1 MKRIYACILIVAA
14 LLGVSLYSSG
24 RVQGFAQDIS
34 ADLDC
39 ALEAVRQKDF
49 ATARQ
54 ALAEGAELCDT
65 MRETMSHLL
74 RTADYTELEAA
85 LRAADGYLE
94 QQAAE
99 EALGELRR
107 PVMLKRGL
115 SATVEEFLLAAEYI
129 LSGGNEQVILCERG
143 VQSGLS
149 AARSALDVAAIPVL
163 KKATHLPVLVDPS
176 HAAGR
181 SELVLPLALAAA
193 AAGADGLMVEVH
205 DRPACA
211 LSDGGQALTCRQFQ
225 ELTETVNALLPHAW
239 RGESI

>member
-49 ATARQ
+49 STARQ

-94 QQAAE
+94 QQATE
-99 EALGELRR
+99 DALGELRR
-107 PVMLKRGL
+107 AQIIFHACRVLRAVT
-115 SATVEEFLLAAEYI
+115 SNFLQKTDRETPKSI
-129 LSGGNEQVILCERG
+129 S
-143 VQSGLS
+143 
-149 AARSALDVAAIPVL
+149 RS
-163 KKATHLPVLVDPS
+163 
-176 HAAGR
+176 
-181 SELVLPLALAAA
+181 
-193 AAGADGLMVEVH
+193 
-205 DRPACA
+205 
-211 LSDGGQALTCRQFQ
+211 
-225 ELTETVNALLPHAW
+225 
-239 RGESI
+239 

>member
-85 LRAADGYLE
+85 WRAADGYHE
-94 QQAAE
+94 QQATE

-107 PVMLKRGL
+107 
-115 SATVEEFLLAAEYI
+115 A
-129 LSGGNEQVILCERG
+129 Q
-143 VQSGLS
+143 
-149 AARSALDVAAIPVL
+149 
-163 KKATHLPVLVDPS
+163 
-176 HAAGR
+176 
-181 SELVLPLALAAA
+181 
-193 AAGADGLMVEVH
+193 VEVE
-205 DRPACA
+205 RLEWLARR
-211 LSDGGQALTCRQFQ
+211 L
-225 ELTETVNALLPHAW
+225 V
-239 RGESI
+239 

>member
-49 ATARQ
+49 STARQ

-94 QQAAE
+94 QQATEMRWVSCA
-99 EALGELRR
+99 AHRWRWSGWNGLPGGWC
-107 PVMLKRGL
+107 KRHKL
-115 SATVEEFLLAAEYI
+115 YFTL
-129 LSGGNEQVILCERG
+129 
-143 VQSGLS
+143 
-149 AARSALDVAAIPVL
+149 VAFCGP
-163 KKATHLPVLVDPS
+163 
-176 HAAGR
+176 
-181 SELVLPLALAAA
+181 
-193 AAGADGLMVEVH
+193 
-205 DRPACA
+205 
-211 LSDGGQALTCRQFQ
+211 
-225 ELTETVNALLPHAW
+225 
-239 RGESI
+239 

>member
-1 MKRIYACILIVAA
+1 MKRIYACILIVAT
-14 LLGVSLYSSG
+14 LLWVSLYSSG

-94 QQAAE
+94 QQTAE

-107 PVMLKRGL
+107 
-115 SATVEEFLLAAEYI
+115 A
-129 LSGGNEQVILCERG
+129 Q
-143 VQSGLS
+143 
-149 AARSALDVAAIPVL
+149 
-163 KKATHLPVLVDPS
+163 
-176 HAAGR
+176 
-181 SELVLPLALAAA
+181 
-193 AAGADGLMVEVH
+193 VEVE
-205 DRPACA
+205 RLEWLARR
-211 LSDGGQALTCRQFQ
+211 L
-225 ELTETVNALLPHAW
+225 V
-239 RGESI
+239 

>member
-14 LLGVSLYSSG
+14 LLAVSLYSSG

-49 ATARQ
+49 PTARQ

-94 QQAAE
+94 QQATE
-99 EALGELRR
+99 DALGELRR
-107 PVMLKRGL
+107 
-115 SATVEEFLLAAEYI
+115 AQVERLEWLA
-129 LSGGNEQVILCERG
+129 R
-143 VQSGLS
+143 
-149 AARSALDVAAIPVL
+149 R
-163 KKATHLPVLVDPS
+163 LV
-176 HAAGR
+176 
-181 SELVLPLALAAA
+181 
-193 AAGADGLMVEVH
+193 
-205 DRPACA
+205 
-211 LSDGGQALTCRQFQ
+211 
-225 ELTETVNALLPHAW
+225 
-239 RGESI
+239 

>member
-54 ALAEGAELCDT
+54 ALVEGAELCDT
-65 MRETMSHLL
+65 MREAMSHLL

-107 PVMLKRGL
+107 
-115 SATVEEFLLAAEYI
+115 A
-129 LSGGNEQVILCERG
+129 Q
-143 VQSGLS
+143 
-149 AARSALDVAAIPVL
+149 
-163 KKATHLPVLVDPS
+163 
-176 HAAGR
+176 
-181 SELVLPLALAAA
+181 
-193 AAGADGLMVEVH
+193 VEVE
-205 DRPACA
+205 RLEWLARR
-211 LSDGGQALTCRQFQ
+211 L
-225 ELTETVNALLPHAW
+225 V
-239 RGESI
+239 

>member
-49 ATARQ
+49 PTARQ

-107 PVMLKRGL
+107 ARWLLREPGSGTRE
-115 SATVEEFLLAAEYI
+115 AVE
-129 LSGGNEQVILCERG
+129 Q
-143 VQSGLS
+143 
-149 AARSALDVAAIPVL
+149 
-163 KKATHLPVLVDPS
+163 
-176 HAAGR
+176 
-181 SELVLPLALAAA
+181 
-193 AAGADGLMVEVH
+193 
-205 DRPACA
+205 
-211 LSDGGQALTCRQFQ
+211 
-225 ELTETVNALLPHAW
+225 ALLPHL
-239 RGESI
+239 RGFAQTLQLGNTEAIKQAAIAGLGLACLSRHALEEPLALGRLRVLETPLPALQRTLWLVRHPGKQWLPGLQALLGDVE

>member
-39 ALEAVRQKDF
+39 ALETVRQKDF

-74 RTADYTELEAA
+74 RTADY
-85 LRAADGYLE
+85 LE

-107 PVMLKRGL
+107 
-115 SATVEEFLLAAEYI
+115 A
-129 LSGGNEQVILCERG
+129 Q
-143 VQSGLS
+143 
-149 AARSALDVAAIPVL
+149 
-163 KKATHLPVLVDPS
+163 
-176 HAAGR
+176 
-181 SELVLPLALAAA
+181 
-193 AAGADGLMVEVH
+193 VEVE
-205 DRPACA
+205 RLEWLARR
-211 LSDGGQALTCRQFQ
+211 L
-225 ELTETVNALLPHAW
+225 V
-239 RGESI
+239 

>member
-49 ATARQ
+49 PTARQ

-107 PVMLKRGL
+107 
-115 SATVEEFLLAAEYI
+115 AQVEVERLEWLA
-129 LSGGNEQVILCERG
+129 R
-143 VQSGLS
+143 
-149 AARSALDVAAIPVL
+149 R
-163 KKATHLPVLVDPS
+163 
-176 HAAGR
+176 
-181 SELVLPLALAAA
+181 LVLDEQKRTLHSVSCSVLFKLQSTGFPC
-193 AAGADGLMVEVH
+193 G
-205 DRPACA
+205 RPQAFSVRQGSFPRPQTGGRPKRSGYRPPRRSFSVPPWSARRCA
-211 LSDGGQALTCRQFQ
+211 HWGS
-225 ELTETVNALLPHAW
+225 
-239 RGESI
+239 RGRRS

>member
-49 ATARQ
+49 PTARQ

-94 QQAAE
+94 QQATE
-99 EALGELRR
+99 DALGELRR
-107 PVMLKRGL
+107 
-115 SATVEEFLLAAEYI
+115 AQVEVERLEWLARRLVLAAQIIFHACRVLRAATSNFLQQKQTERRPKASLGLKLQFTDFPYGRPQAF
-129 LSGGNEQVILCERG
+129 SVRQGSFPHPQTGGRPK
-143 VQSGLS
+143 QSGYRPPRRSFSVPAWS
-149 AARSALDVAAIPVL
+149 ARRCAHWGSRGRRS
-163 KKATHLPVLVDPS
+163 
-176 HAAGR
+176 
-181 SELVLPLALAAA
+181 
-193 AAGADGLMVEVH
+193 
-205 DRPACA
+205 
-211 LSDGGQALTCRQFQ
+211 
-225 ELTETVNALLPHAW
+225 
-239 RGESI
+239 